1 MTDQTKQIT
10 GLSDEQVIESRRL
23 HGANVLT
30 PPKKDPLWRLLLEKF
45 NDPIIKIL
53 MVAWVLSIIIAVTEI
68 SAKGYGV
75 LMEPLGILMAILIA
89 TIASFVFEWRAER
102 AFERLNTVSDDAL
115 CTVIRSGVVV
125 EVPRKDIVVGDVVL
139 LNQGDE
145 VPADGVLL
153 EAVSLQVNESTLT
166 GEPIASKTTDP
177 AHFDSEATY
186 PSNYVMRSSMV
197 ADGHGIMLVERV
209 GDATDYGKVYEGA
222 QIDSGVL
229 TPLQQQLGH
238 LASQISRF
246 GYAVAAIT
254 FVALTAKALIVG
266 PVDDVMT
273 LASHILNYFM
283 LAVTVIVV
291 SVPEG
296 LPMSV
301 TLSLA
306 LSMNRMLATNNLVRK
321 MHACETMGAATVI
334 CTDKTGTLTQNRM
347 KVADSLLF
355 DGLRPDDVLPLGIAV
370 NSTANLTIASD
381 GSSSPVGNPTEGAL
395 LMWLYS
401 RGIDYRTLR
410 DSARVIGQLP
420 FSTERKY
427 MATVVAASDG
437 RNLLLVKGAPEIVM
451 AMCSSVGNAATP
463 IAEKDEEINDALARY
478 QHRAMRTLA
487 FAYTEIEDSD
497 IATIFAGQKLNISK
511 LVLQGIVGIA
521 DPVRHDVADAIAECH
536 RAGVEVKIVTGD
548 TRGTACEIARQVGID
563 IDSSPNSVINGSDFQ
578 QLPDD
583 EASEAAAAVKVM
595 CRARPMDKQRLVR
608 LLQQR
613 GEVVAVTG
621 DGTNDAPALKAAQVG
636 ISMGDGTSV
645 AKQSSDITIIDNSFA
660 NIVKAVMWGRSLYR
674 NIQRFLIF
682 QLTINVSACMLVLIG
697 SLIGAESPLTIPQM
711 LYVNLIMD
719 TLAAVAFATLPP
731 SERVMNDR
739 PRKSTDRIV
748 DLHMGMWVLLCAL
761 LFVGVMTTM
770 LVLMNEDGVLSVH
783 NLTVFFTTF
792 VMLQFWNM
800 FNVKSFR
807 SGGSAFAAMRS
818 SATFSWIELTILVGL
833 VLIVNFGGDMFST
846 MPLSLGVWAIIVA
859 ATSPVLIV
867 AEAVRLLHRL
877 FHK

>member
-395 LMWLYS
+395 LMWLYN

-410 DSARVIGQLP
+410 DSARVIEQLP

-487 FAYTEIEDSD
+487 FAYAEIEDSD

-583 EASEAAAAVKVM
+583 KASEAAAAVKVM

-613 GEVVAVTG
+613 DEVVAVTG

>member
-266 PVDDVMT
+266 PVDDVMM

-355 DGLRPDDVLPLGIAV
+355 DGLCPDDVLPLGIAV

-410 DSARVIGQLP
+410 DSARVIEQLP

-487 FAYTEIEDSD
+487 FAYAEIEDSD

-583 EASEAAAAVKVM
+583 EASEVAAAVKVM

-748 DLHMGMWVLLCAL
+748 DLHMGMCVLLCAL

>member
-410 DSARVIGQLP
+410 DSARVIEQLP

-451 AMCSSVGNAATP
+451 ALCSSV
-463 IAEKDEEINDALARY
+463 
-478 QHRAMRTLA
+478 Q
-487 FAYTEIEDSD
+487 
-497 IATIFAGQKLNISK
+497 
-511 LVLQGIVGIA
+511 
-521 DPVRHDVADAIAECH
+521 
-536 RAGVEVKIVTGD
+536 
-548 TRGTACEIARQVGID
+548 
-563 IDSSPNSVINGSDFQ
+563 
-578 QLPDD
+578 
-583 EASEAAAAVKVM
+583 
-595 CRARPMDKQRLVR
+595 
-608 LLQQR
+608 
-613 GEVVAVTG
+613 
-621 DGTNDAPALKAAQVG
+621 
-636 ISMGDGTSV
+636 
-645 AKQSSDITIIDNSFA
+645 
-660 NIVKAVMWGRSLYR
+660 
-674 NIQRFLIF
+674 
-682 QLTINVSACMLVLIG
+682 
-697 SLIGAESPLTIPQM
+697 
-711 LYVNLIMD
+711 
-719 TLAAVAFATLPP
+719 
-731 SERVMNDR
+731 
-739 PRKSTDRIV
+739 
-748 DLHMGMWVLLCAL
+748 
-761 LFVGVMTTM
+761 
-770 LVLMNEDGVLSVH
+770 
-783 NLTVFFTTF
+783 
-792 VMLQFWNM
+792 
-800 FNVKSFR
+800 
-807 SGGSAFAAMRS
+807 
-818 SATFSWIELTILVGL
+818 
-833 VLIVNFGGDMFST
+833 
-846 MPLSLGVWAIIVA
+846 
-859 ATSPVLIV
+859 
-867 AEAVRLLHRL
+867 
-877 FHK
+877 

>member
-410 DSARVIGQLP
+410 DSARVIEQLP

-451 AMCSSVGNAATP
+451 AMCSSVGNAATL

-487 FAYTEIEDSD
+487 FAYAEIEDRD

-563 IDSSPNSVINGSDFQ
+563 IDSSSNSVINGSDFQ

-833 VLIVNFGGDMFST
+833 VLIVNFGGDIFST

>member
-410 DSARVIGQLP
+410 DSARVIEQLP

-487 FAYTEIEDSD
+487 FAYAEIEDSD
-497 IATIFAGQKLNISK
+497 IATIFTGQKLNISK

-583 EASEAAAAVKVM
+583 
-595 CRARPMDKQRLVR
+595 
-608 LLQQR
+608 
-613 GEVVAVTG
+613 
-621 DGTNDAPALKAAQVG
+621 
-636 ISMGDGTSV
+636 
-645 AKQSSDITIIDNSFA
+645 
-660 NIVKAVMWGRSLYR
+660 
-674 NIQRFLIF
+674 
-682 QLTINVSACMLVLIG
+682 
-697 SLIGAESPLTIPQM
+697 
-711 LYVNLIMD
+711 
-719 TLAAVAFATLPP
+719 
-731 SERVMNDR
+731 
-739 PRKSTDRIV
+739 
-748 DLHMGMWVLLCAL
+748 
-761 LFVGVMTTM
+761 
-770 LVLMNEDGVLSVH
+770 
-783 NLTVFFTTF
+783 
-792 VMLQFWNM
+792 
-800 FNVKSFR
+800 
-807 SGGSAFAAMRS
+807 
-818 SATFSWIELTILVGL
+818 
-833 VLIVNFGGDMFST
+833 
-846 MPLSLGVWAIIVA
+846 
-859 ATSPVLIV
+859 
-867 AEAVRLLHRL
+867 
-877 FHK
+877 

>member
-410 DSARVIGQLP
+410 DSARVIEQLP

-487 FAYTEIEDSD
+487 FAYAEIEDSD
-497 IATIFAGQKLNISK
+497 IATIFTGQKLNISK

-595 CRARPMDKQRLVR
+595 CRARPMDKQRLVH

>member
-355 DGLRPDDVLPLGIAV
+355 DGLCPDDVLPLGIAV

-410 DSARVIGQLP
+410 DSARVIEQLP

-487 FAYTEIEDSD
+487 FAYAEIEDSD

>member
-410 DSARVIGQLP
+410 DSARVIEQLP

-451 AMCSSVGNAATP
+451 AMCSSVGNAATL

-487 FAYTEIEDSD
+487 FAYAEIEDRD

>member
-410 DSARVIGQLP
+410 DSARVIEQLP

-487 FAYTEIEDSD
+487 FAYAEIEDSD

-583 EASEAAAAVKVM
+583 EAAEVAAAVKVM

>member
-347 KVADSLLF
+347 KLADSLLF

-410 DSARVIGQLP
+410 DSARVIEQLP

-487 FAYTEIEDSD
+487 FAYAEIEDSD
-497 IATIFAGQKLNISK
+497 IATIFTGQKLNISK

>member
-410 DSARVIGQLP
+410 DSARVIEQLP

-487 FAYTEIEDSD
+487 FAYAEIEDSD
-497 IATIFAGQKLNISK
+497 IATIFAWQKLNISK

>member
-23 HGANVLT
+23 HGANALT

-410 DSARVIGQLP
+410 DSARVIEQLP

-487 FAYTEIEDSD
+487 FAYAEIEDSD

-583 EASEAAAAVKVM
+583 EASEVAAAVKVM